1 MATLRKIE
9 DKEIQTTDTYT
20 ITVERGIDM
29 MRSINTYSTMSPET
43 DIIVQLLVYAR
54 KNNWSISEWDT
65 EEELMEQLE
74 NYLTEDE
81 ILNVDLDTLKTNI
94 EDIADELSYVAPKG
108 IEYITIEKN
117 GDKYE
122 LDVTKDDIRK
132 IFLDLI

>member
-1 MATLRKIE
+1 MATLRKI
-9 DKEIQTTDTYT
+9 KEAQQTETYT
-20 ITVERGIDM
+20 VTVTRDIDWM
-29 MRSINTYSTMSPET
+29 SSTNTYSTMSPET
-43 DIIVQLLVYAR
+43 DVIVQLLVYAD
-54 KNNWSISEWDT
+54 KNDWSINEWDT

-81 ILNVDLDTLKTNI
+81 ILNIDTAKLKANI
-94 EDIADELSYVAPKG
+94 DDIADELSYVAPKG

>member
-1 MATLRKIE
+1 MATLRKI
-9 DKEIQTTDTYT
+9 KEAQTTDTYT
-20 ITVERGIDM
+20 VTVERDIDLM
-29 MRSINTYSTMSPET
+29 SIINTYSTISPET
-43 DIIVQLLVYAR
+43 DIIVQLLVYAH
-54 KNNWSISEWDT
+54 KNNWSINEWDT

-81 ILNVDLDTLKTNI
+81 ILEVDLDTLKANI
-94 EDIADELSYVAPKG
+94 DDIADELNSVAPKG

-122 LDVTKDDIRK
+122 LDVTDDDIRK

>member
-1 MATLRKIE
+1 MATLRKIK
-9 DKEIQTTDTYT
+9 DAQITNTYT
-20 ITVERGIDM
+20 VTIERDIDLI
-29 MRSINTYSTMSPET
+29 SIINTYSTTSPET

-54 KNNWSISEWDT
+54 KNNWSINEWDT
-65 EEELMEQLE
+65 EEELMNQLE

-81 ILNVDLDTLKTNI
+81 ILDVDLETLKTNI
-94 EDIADELSYVAPKG
+94 DDIADELNSVAPKG

-122 LDVTKDDIRK
+122 LDVTDDDIRK

>member
-29 MRSINTYSTMSPET
+29 MKSINTYSTMSPET

-81 ILNVDLDTLKTNI
+81 ILEVDLNTLKANI
-94 EDIADELSYVAPKG
+94 DDIAGELSSVAPKG

-117 GDKYE
+117 GDEYE
-122 LDVTKDDIRK
+122 LDVTADDIRK

>member
-1 MATLRKIE
+1 MATLRKI
-9 DKEIQTTDTYT
+9 KEAQTTDTYT

-29 MRSINTYSTMSPET
+29 MKSINTYSTMSPET

-54 KNNWSISEWDT
+54 KNNWSINEWDT

-94 EDIADELSYVAPKG
+94 EDIADELNSVAPKG

-117 GDKYE
+117 GDEYT
-122 LDVTKDDIRK
+122 LDVTADDIRK

>member
-20 ITVERGIDM
+20 ITVERDIDM

-54 KNNWSISEWDT
+54 KNDWSISEWDT
-65 EEELMEQLE
+65 AEELMEQLE

-94 EDIADELSYVAPKG
+94 EDIADELNSVAPKG

-122 LDVTKDDIRK
+122 LDVTDDDIRK
-132 IFLDLI
+132 IFLDII

>member
-1 MATLRKIE
+1 MATLQKIKKPSTQ
-9 DKEIQTTDTYT
+9 KETYT
-20 ITVERGIDM
+20 ITVKTDIDM
-29 MRSINTYSTMSPET
+29 MSIINTYSTMSPET
-43 DIIVQLLVYAR
+43 DIIVQLLVYAH
-54 KNNWSISEWDT
+54 NNHWRISEWDT
-65 EEELMEQLE
+65 KEELMSQLE

-94 EDIADELSYVAPKG
+94 NDITNELNSVAPNG

-117 GDKYE
+117 DEEYK

>member
-1 MATLRKIE
+1 MTTLRKI
-9 DKEIQTTDTYT
+9 KESQTSETYT
-20 ITVERGIDM
+20 ITVTRDIDWI
-29 MRSINTYSTMSPET
+29 SITNTYSTMSPET

-54 KNNWSISEWDT
+54 KNNWSINEWDT
-65 EEELMEQLE
+65 EEELMNQLE

-81 ILNVDLDTLKTNI
+81 ILDVDLETLKTNI
-94 EDIADELSYVAPKG
+94 DDIADELNSVAPKG

-122 LDVTKDDIRK
+122 LDVTSDDIRK

>member
-1 MATLRKIE
+1 MAKLKQI
-9 DKEIQTTDTYT
+9 KEAQTTDTYT
-20 ITVERGIDM
+20 VTVKRDIDWMSIT
-29 MRSINTYSTMSPET
+29 NTYSTMSPET

-54 KNNWSISEWDT
+54 ENHWSINEWDA
-65 EEELMEQLE
+65 EEELMGQLE

-81 ILNVDLDTLKTNI
+81 MLKVDPAKLKANI
-94 EDIADELSYVAPKG
+94 EDIADELSSVAPKG

-122 LDVTKDDIRK
+122 LEVTKDDIRK